1 MKYTLLGGLAI
12 LSFGI
17 FSCGTDTP
25 DNQPTTKTG
34 TLKLVVSYETGDK
47 APNAAVQLF
56 TSQADYTSRSNA
68 ILTDQTDMSGEVYFE
83 EIECVNYWWY
93 VEDNNG
99 YTNTNSS
106 HQLGSNLPADKT
118 TQKLVQLR

>member
-1 MKYTLLGGLAI
+1 MKYTLLAGLAI

-17 FSCGTDTP
+17 FGCGTETP

-47 APNAAVQLF
+47 APNATVQLF

-83 EIECVNYWWY
+83 EIECVNYWWH

-106 HQLGSNLPADKT
+106 HQLGSNLPADKI